1 MPMTLCLVAIQ
12 TTLII
17 LNCNEY
23 RWLTKYVIHIGNT
36 KIPGRLFLCFACWVE
51 VVFGLASPRQFK
63 SIFTFQL
70 LQEHT
75 SEHAIAWTF
84 DSMKSTYCHTHTT
97 LYHKICTAYL
107 HCMAQH
113 LDSCRHTFRPSRQ
126 RQAAMKFYLWLVN
139 FPDVSKMAYRTV
151 NRFADEDGVATTAR
165 FYGVL
170 MRWWC
175 RMRCTQGP
183 TIHRWRCQSI
193 MLVKFRTEQW
203 SLA

>member
-1 MPMTLCLVAIQ
+1 MNIAGSQNMLFTLGTQKYRAGFFCVSLAELKWCLVWPV
-12 TTLII
+12 LD
-17 LNCNEY
+17 NSN
-23 RWLTKYVIHIGNT
+23 RFSRFKFFNNT
-36 KIPGRLFLCFACWVE
+36 QANMRSLE
-51 VVFGLASPRQFK
+51 RS
-63 SIFTFQL
+63 
-70 LQEHT
+70 
-75 SEHAIAWTF
+75 IAWNRPTV
-84 DSMKSTYCHTHTT
+84 THTT

-183 TIHRWRCQSI
+183 TIHRWRYQSI